1 MLLNASDTHK
11 MNLFTVSFMLFIFLF
26 LSKAPITHSSLFQNA
41 IGNVFG
47 AKITNLRS
55 FTNSYQH
62 THTKP
67 KPKHL
72 FLSLSLSLFYNCPN
86 FLIAV
91 AASPNR
97 ANKAASSLCF
107 FTSLSSSAFTNCSF
121 ASSIRESTIF
131 NVPDATLFATD

>member
-1 MLLNASDTHK
+1 LL
-11 MNLFTVSFMLFIFLF
+11 TVSFELHIMSFILLL
-26 LSKAPITHSSLFQNA
+26 LSHRKLPSLLSHLSSKTQWATYLEPKSQTSAPSP
-41 IGNVFG
+41 
-47 AKITNLRS
+47 
-55 FTNSYQH
+55 
-62 THTKP
+62 THTSTRT
-67 KPKHL
+67 L
-72 FLSLSLSLFYNCPN
+72 NLNLNISFFLSLSLFYNCPN